1 MSTLDGMTTFA
12 VIGSG
17 FRSAIYWE
25 VAAGLPGI
33 DCVGVVTRRPRALP
47 VPAYD
52 SVGALLRDHSVDFV
66 VTSTTPAVTPR
77 LIEESVGRGLPV
89 LTETPPA
96 WSGDEIVDLWQK
108 VGAAG
113 LVQVAE
119 QYHLMPLHA
128 ARLAA
133 VRAGLVGRVSQVHVS
148 STQLYHAV
156 SLVRR
161 FLGVGEE
168 AAVVR
173 ASRFVAPLVNPLDR
187 SGWTNDITPHDAATT
202 LATLDFGDGRSAL
215 YDFTDNQTR
224 NLLRTRRLLVRGSL
238 GELSDETV
246 VHLADATTITRSSF
260 TRRQTGHDLDQNGY
274 ATDHIALGDDVY
286 WRNPWPSQRWSDDEL
301 AVAELLTRMAAW
313 VEDEGPAPY
322 PLLEGCTDQLLALAI
337 TEAAE
342 TEETVRVTPLT
353 T

>member
-1 MSTLDGMTTFA
+1 MSSFA

-25 VAAGLPGI
+25 VAAGVDGL

-52 SVGALLRDHSVDFV
+52 SVGALLRDHQVDFV
-66 VTSTTPAVTPR
+66 VTSTTPAVTPQ
-77 LIEESVGRGLPV
+77 LIVESVGRGLPV

-96 WSGDEIVDLWQK
+96 WSADEITDLWRT
-108 VGAAG
+108 VGTAH

-133 VRAGLVGRVSQVHVS
+133 VEGGVIGRVGQTHVS

-156 SLVRR
+156 SLLRR
-161 FLGVGEE
+161 FLGVGIE
-168 AAVVR
+168 AATVR
-173 ASRFVAPLVNPLDR
+173 ATRLVAPLVNPLDR
-187 SGWTNDITPHDAATT
+187 GGWTGDLEPHDATTT
-202 LATLDFGDGRSAL
+202 LATLDFGDGRSGL

-224 NLLRTRRLLVRGSL
+224 NLLRTRRLLVRGSH
-238 GELSDETV
+238 GEISDETV
-246 VHLADATTITRSSF
+246 VRLIDATTITRTQFS
-260 TRRQTGHDLDQNGY
+260 RRQTGDDLDQNGY
-274 ATDHIALGDDVY
+274 ATDHIALGDEVY
-286 WRNPWPSQRWSDDEL
+286 WRNPWPAQRWTDDEL
-301 AVAELLTRMAAW
+301 AIADLLTRTAAW
-313 VEDEGPAPY
+313 VHGEGPDPY
-322 PLLEGCTDQLLALAI
+322 PLIEACTDQLLALAI

-342 TEETVRVTPLT
+342 TDQPVRVTPADVLG
-353 T
+353 